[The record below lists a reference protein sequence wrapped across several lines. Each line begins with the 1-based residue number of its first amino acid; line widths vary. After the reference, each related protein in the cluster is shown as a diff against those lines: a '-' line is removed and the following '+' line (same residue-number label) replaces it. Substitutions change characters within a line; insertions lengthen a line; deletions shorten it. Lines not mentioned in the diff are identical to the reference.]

1 VDHPAHRSA
10 ARRTPGDHHVPLH
23 PHDPRRGIH
32 PRRVALLAGCA
43 SGAAPAASA
52 GGEPQ
57 TGGTLTYLEPQTWT
71 TLYPPSAG
79 FYPNGGIVNNIT
91 DRLLYQNPETLE
103 LEPWIATDY
112 TVNDDATEYTFDL
125 RTDVTYSDGT
135 PLTAANVVKNIDLY
149 GKGDKDRALPV
160 SEAINNYDHGEV
172 RRPHGRLPLHGAVA
186 RLRAGGLDDQL
197 GSALGCDA
205 RPHERAVRPRQREGD
220 HRQRPVR
227 HLRRADRHEDER
239 HRAQG
244 LQLGA
249 AVAEAPGRR
258 LPRRRR
264 LRRRRRE
271 QRARRHRRRGPGRH
285 RPQHPRPD
293 EAQFAA
299 GGCRCTPPPPTA

>member
-1 VDHPAHRSA
+1 VLGRRRRPRPA
-10 ARRTPGDHHVPLH
+10 TP
-23 PHDPRRGIH
+23 
-32 PRRVALLAGCA
+32 AQ
-43 SGAAPAASA
+43 
-52 GGEPQ
+52 PQ

-172 RRPHGRLPLHGAVA
+172 TGDTRSSSTSPRRRPASR
-186 RLRAGGLDDQL
+186 RRSRRSTRALSDATLD
-197 GSALGCDA
+197 
-205 RPHERAVRPRQREGD
+205 REREVRPRQREGD

-249 AVAEAPGRR
+249 AVAAHQGAAY
-258 LPRRRR
+258 LAASTTSSPRRTACASAPWS
-264 LRRRRRE
+264 
-271 QRARRHRRRGPGRH
+271 RARPTS
-285 RPQHPRPD
+285 PEHPRPD